1 METDATDT
9 KANGGLKRGPN
20 EPLLVYSPRED
31 ATPEGELAA
40 LAAVYRFVLERHERK
55 KGTGTERGGDGVE
68 EAAAPS
74 CIRGILSE
82 ERT

>member
-9 KANGGLKRGPN
+9 KANGGPKRGPN

-40 LAAVYRFVLERHERK
+40 LAAVYRFVLERHDERK
-55 KGTGTERGGDGVE
+55 EGLGNE
-68 EAAAPS
+68 
-74 CIRGILSE
+74 SE
-82 ERT
+82 GEGARSSSSQNRYPGAGCDE